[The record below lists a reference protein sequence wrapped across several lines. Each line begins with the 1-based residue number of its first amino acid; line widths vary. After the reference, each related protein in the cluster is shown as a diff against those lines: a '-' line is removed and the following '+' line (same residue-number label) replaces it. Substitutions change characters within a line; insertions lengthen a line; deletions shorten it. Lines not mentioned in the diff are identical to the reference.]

1 MEAFIHQMFIF
12 VIIPDRRL
20 ETRSITNNQGM
31 TVSEGAETQQ
41 VQEENHKQ
49 NTKIALKFQNDF
61 HLH

>member
-1 MEAFIHQMFIF
+1 MFIF
-12 VIIPDRRL
+12 VIIPDWRL

-31 TVSEGAETQQ
+31 TVSGGAETQQ

>member
-1 MEAFIHQMFIF
+1 MEVFIHRMFIF
-12 VIIPDRRL
+12 GIIPDWRL

-31 TVSEGAETQQ
+31 TVSGGAETQQ
-41 VQEENHKQ
+41 VQEENHKR